1 MIQNALKPL
10 LIRMPNWIGDC
21 MMALPT
27 LHYLEKK
34 GLTLTL
40 VGKNWLKPLF
50 ADSWPVIA
58 ISQTDTDHISA
69 IKKHASKDMLL
80 LTNSFSSAWLA
91 KKAGKKA
98 IGYRGDYRS
107 WLLSKKYSAYA
118 NLHESNHFLKLA
130 QRYLND
136 VLSQDPLKAYALPNK
151 ASKHIQSV
159 QKNVLEK
166 YPILNEKFIL
176 ICPFSVGTNK
186 AGQSKVW
193 PFWSLL
199 IEKIHKKRPDLNMI
213 YCPNAGEM
221 LSLHTTSDKNN
232 FITPLH
238 HIALNDYFAIMQL
251 ATLVIGND
259 TGPMHM
265 ASCVNSKTVTL
276 FGATDPKR
284 TSPILGQFL
293 GKYGEWP
300 SVDEVMASLSL

>member
-1 MIQNALKPL
+1 MTRDALKPL

-34 GLTLTL
+34 GFTLTL
-40 VGKNWLKPLF
+40 VGKGWLVGLF
-50 ADSWPVIA
+50 ADAWPVITL
-58 ISQTDTDHISA
+58 SKSSNHHIASL
-69 IKKHASKDMLL
+69 KQHASKDMLL

-91 KKAGKKA
+91 KKTAKKA

-107 WLLSKKYSAYA
+107 LLLSKKYRAYA

-130 QRYLND
+130 QLYLRD
-136 VLSQDPLKAYALPNK
+136 VLSPDPLKAYALPNK
-151 ASKHIQSV
+151 ASKHIQTI
-159 QKNVLEK
+159 QKNILEK

-193 PFWSLL
+193 PFWNLL
-199 IEKIHKKRPDLNMI
+199 IECIHEKRPDLNII
-213 YCPNAGEM
+213 YCPNAGETF
-221 LSLHTTSDKNN
+221 SLHPQNLENTYLYSLED
-232 FITPLH
+232 
-238 HIALNDYFAIMQL
+238 IALDDYFVIMQL
-251 ATLVIGND
+251 AAMVIGND

-284 TSPILGQFL
+284 TSPIHGVFL
-293 GKYGEWP
+293 GKYGVWP
-300 SVDEVMASLSL
+300 SVDEVMESLDI